1 MHPLTRLLSFLV
13 ISSLLFA
20 PFLCA
25 QDNPLN
31 DPDLKE
37 MLKEA
42 QEMQK
47 EAKKLQKDNPA
58 SPDTK
63 KKLAEML
70 SQAKEEE
77 ARQEAQEKR
86 EKEKL
91 QAALK
96 KQLEAPGPVVL
107 PNWTPATPEFKA
119 ARAPARK
126 IVDDEVRI
134 VQTGTSSLSPE
145 KLADSWETATVVV
158 AKNLNRSRSDINVNG
173 KITRIMFLSTQTD
186 PMQEVKL
193 EASRDPNSKI
203 TQVEISSPLPKPDI
217 ESD

>member
-1 MHPLTRLLSFLV
+1 MRRQTSLLSFLV
-13 ISSLLFA
+13 ISCLLFA
-20 PFLCA
+20 PLLYA

-37 MLKEA
+37 MLKQA

-47 EAKKLQKDNPA
+47 EANELQKQNPT
-58 SPDTK
+58 SPDSK

-77 ARQEAQEKR
+77 ARQEEQEKR

-107 PNWTPATPEFKA
+107 PDWTPATPEFKA
-119 ARAPARK
+119 TGAPARK
-126 IVDDEVRI
+126 IVDDEVKI
-134 VQTGTSSLSPE
+134 VQTGTSSLAPE
-145 KLADSWETATVVV
+145 KIADSWEAAAVT
-158 AKNLNRSRSDINVNG
+158 AKNLNHGRNNISVNG
-173 KITRIMFLSTQTD
+173 KITMIMFLRTRTD
-186 PMQEVKL
+186 PVQEVKL
-193 EASRDPNSKI
+193 EASREPDSKI

-217 ESD
+217 ESE

>member
-1 MHPLTRLLSFLV
+1 MHPQTRLFSILA
-13 ISSLLFA
+13 ISCLLFV
-20 PFLCA
+20 PLLRA
-25 QDNPLN
+25 QENPLN

-47 EAKKLQKDNPA
+47 ESKELQKQNPTTQ
-58 SPDTK
+58 DTK
-63 KKLAEML
+63 KKLSEML
-70 SQAKEEE
+70 SQAREEE
-77 ARQEAQEKR
+77 ARQEEQEKR

-107 PNWTPATPEFKA
+107 PDWTPTTPEFKA
-119 ARAPARK
+119 AGAPARK
-126 IVDDEVRI
+126 IVDDEVKI
-134 VQTGTSSLSPE
+134 VQTGTSSLTPE
-145 KLADSWETATVVV
+145 KIADSWQAAATA
-158 AKNLNRSRSDINVNG
+158 ANDLNQSLNKINVNG
-173 KITRIMFLSTQTD
+173 KITRILFLSTRTD
-186 PMQEVKL
+186 PREELEL
-193 EASRDPNSKI
+193 EASRERDGKV

>member
-1 MHPLTRLLSFLV
+1 MHPKTRLFSILA
-13 ISSLLFA
+13 IICLLLA
-20 PFLCA
+20 PLIRA
-25 QDNPLN
+25 QENPPS
-31 DPDLKE
+31 DPHLKE
-37 MLKEA
+37 MLKQA

-47 EAKKLQKDNPA
+47 QANELQKQNA
-58 SPDTK
+58 TSPDKK

-77 ARQEAQEKR
+77 ARQEEQEKR

-107 PNWTPATPEFKA
+107 PNWTPATPQFKA
-119 ARAPARK
+119 AGAPTRK

-134 VQTGTSSLSPE
+134 VQTGTSSLTPE
-145 KLADSWETATVVV
+145 KLADSWEAAAV
-158 AKNLNRSRSDINVNG
+158 AANNINHSRSNNNVNG
-173 KITRIMFLSTQTD
+173 KITMIMFLSTRTD
-186 PMQEVKL
+186 PVQEVKL
-193 EASRDPNSKI
+193 EASREPDSKI

-217 ESD
+217 ESE